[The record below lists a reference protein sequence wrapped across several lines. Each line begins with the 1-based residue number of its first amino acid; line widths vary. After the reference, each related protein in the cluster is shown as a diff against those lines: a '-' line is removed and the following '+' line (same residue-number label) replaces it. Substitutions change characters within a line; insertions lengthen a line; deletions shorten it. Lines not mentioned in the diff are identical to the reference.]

1 MYTVKW
7 EILEILRPRLIK
19 RMEIPAW
26 ASLERLPEVI
36 QMIQF
41 KQRRLFTVY
50 QINLSSF
57 CKWSLWTLE
66 IIKEKIMW
74 WFPWTDHTIHYM
86 KKSFLQHILFQE
98 TPPELMKLIEVMPF
112 TRNRNLHQISQNVR
126 GWLSFGL
133 LYLLL
138 PGGVFKS
145 HAC

>member
-1 MYTVKW
+1 MSKNPRNPKW
-7 EILEILRPRLIK
+7 PSPRLIK
-19 RMEIPAW
+19 CMEIPAW

-50 QINLSSF
+50 QIYLF

-74 WFPWTDHTIHYM
+74 WLPWTDHTIHYM

-138 PGGVFKS
+138 PGGVFKR

>member
-1 MYTVKW
+1 
-7 EILEILRPRLIK
+7 
-19 RMEIPAW
+19 MEIPAW

-41 KQRRLFTVY
+41 KWSTLKKSSFNQRRLFTVN
-50 QINLSSF
+50 QIYLF

-74 WFPWTDHTIHYM
+74 WLPWTDHTIHYM